1 MTSQAGSQIVTTVAQ
16 NIRHARVSADMTQR
30 AVAAELGLDTRAVG
44 RWERAGISPS
54 MTNLAKLSELFGRE
68 IAWFYTE
75 HETERSAAA

>member
-16 NIRHARVSADMTQR
+16 NIRHARVSAGMTQR
-30 AVAAELGLDTRAVG
+30 TVAAELGLDIRAVS

-54 MTNLAKLSELFGRE
+54 MTNLAKLSDLFGHE

-75 HETERSAAA
+75 HEIERSAAA